1 MSKSDH
7 KAKYWQFDLPDNLT
21 EAERRIE
28 LRKRIAKLVNKPMVT
43 DQEVSHWLNNY
54 DKLKQTGLI

>member
-1 MSKSDH
+1 MRKQNR
-7 KAKYWQFDLPDNLT
+7 KAKYRQFDLPDNLT

-28 LRKRIAKLVNKPMVT
+28 LRKRIAKLVNKPTVT
-43 DQEVSHWLNNY
+43 EQEIDHWLNNY

>member
-7 KAKYWQFDLPDNLT
+7 KAKYRQFDLPDNLT

>member
-7 KAKYWQFDLPDNLT
+7 KAKYHQFDRPDNLT